1 MAQNLCDPPWSAL
14 VLHLIAGKP
23 CLVMNNTNL
32 NRRRLMKSAGIALA
46 LAPLIAVTREARAS
60 SDPAMRAKVKYQD
73 FPMEGKNCSSC
84 LEFIPGKSD
93 KDLGR
98 CKVIPDD
105 DEISPNG
112 YCSLWNTM

>member
-1 MAQNLCDPPWSAL
+1 M
-14 VLHLIAGKP
+14 
-23 CLVMNNTNL
+23 NTNL
-32 NRRRLMKSAGIALA
+32 NRRRLLKSAGIALA
-46 LAPLIAVTREARAS
+46 WVPLVAVTQEASAS
-60 SDPAMRAKVKYQD
+60 SNPTIRAKVKYQD
-73 FPMEGKNCSSC
+73 VPMDEKNCSSC